1 MIIIGCSFAEKMINI
16 RKAVLA
22 DFLHLPVKQ
31 IFTSEYG
38 CNSYTDLSTDYL
50 VLTEEEANAET
61 KKQIWS
67 FLNHFEPDFV
77 NSHLKVKLPENELV
91 KLLSD
96 PCENC
101 LLIFIAFMD
110 DYDLFMNETIERYG
124 RAYFL
129 CYGDKKEY
137 RVTFSGKEYCI
148 YKLD

>member
-61 KKQIWS
+61 KKTDMEFPQSLRTGFCKQSFKGQITG
-67 FLNHFEPDFV
+67 E
-77 NSHLKVKLPENELV
+77 
-91 KLLSD
+91 
-96 PCENC
+96 
-101 LLIFIAFMD
+101 
-110 DYDLFMNETIERYG
+110 
-124 RAYFL
+124 
-129 CYGDKKEY
+129 
-137 RVTFSGKEYCI
+137 
-148 YKLD
+148 

>member
-1 MIIIGCSFAEKMINI
+1 MVVLLPKKMTSM
-16 RKAVLA
+16 RKAALA
-22 DFLHLPVKQ
+22 YLLNLPVKR

-38 CNSYTDLSTDYL
+38 CNSYTDLNTDYL
-50 VLTEEEANAET
+50 VLTEEEANAEA
-61 KKQIWS
+61 KKQVWS
-67 FLNHFEPDFV
+67 FLHHFEPNFV
-77 NSHLKVKLPENELV
+77 NRHLSVKLPEHKLV
-91 KLLSD
+91 KLLAD

-110 DYDLFMNETIERYG
+110 DYDLFMNEAIERYG